1 MRKLVLA
8 TLRSLLF
15 SPLLFA
21 EPKEEA
27 ARCRR
32 DGTKPI
38 CAMMSPV
45 FSLILLII
53 FAIGFGYFA
62 TFNVLTVP
70 ILFGTYYSFPAVP
83 FYAVIGISLLI
94 GLILSWFISLA
105 GTLGNSFTLRR
116 KERDLNDKKSTIHTM
131 TKQINQLEIENSN
144 LKGELENEP
153 FDDGSL

>member
-1 MRKLVLA
+1 
-8 TLRSLLF
+8 
-15 SPLLFA
+15 
-21 EPKEEA
+21 
-27 ARCRR
+27 
-32 DGTKPI
+32 
-38 CAMMSPV
+38 MMAPV

-62 TFNVLTVP
+62 TFNVITVP
-70 ILFGTYYSFPAVP
+70 ILFGTYYSFPSVP
-83 FYAVIGISLLI
+83 LYVVIGISLLV

-131 TKQINQLEIENSN
+131 TKQINKLEIENSN
-144 LKGELENEP
+144 LKGELKNEP